1 MKTRLIIGSWI
12 SYDLGNTLFT
22 TGVVGLVFPLWLTGP
37 MGGTDG
43 TLGYL
48 MATSMAAL
56 FFLAPLSGAVSDAYG
71 TRMPFLLCVTSICL
85 VSTFLIGEFGYLV
98 SLMLFG
104 CSVISSQLAVIF
116 YNGNLEDI
124 SSSKDVGRIGGLG
137 VGIGYFGAILA
148 VVISLVFLDSNG
160 ELLVF
165 KIMAG
170 SMFLFNLPLMFIGRY
185 KRAIISDL
193 SFFNICHNAFF
204 DAIKTISAS
213 RDDRNWIRFLIA
225 RFWYFW
231 AANTAATFAIIY
243 AIQTVGLS
251 KTEVQYVL
259 LLGILFG
266 IPSGIIWGLIVDK
279 VGAFPVLKINVTG
292 WLFILVSGLLI
303 PLMKLPTYSWW
314 PVGIASGIF
323 MAGLYVSERPFIL
336 QKAPVNKVGQY
347 FAMYSM
353 VSRASAIFG
362 PFTWGLISHTLTLGQ
377 ITAVFSLVLCAGI
390 ALIILLKPS
399 DRVVKNS
406 C

>member
-1 MKTRLIIGSWI
+1 MKTRLIIASWI

-22 TGVVGLVFPLWLTGP
+22 TGVVGLVFPLWLTGA

-48 MATSMAAL
+48 MAISMAVL
-56 FFLAPLSGAVSDAYG
+56 FFLAPLSGAISDAYG
-71 TRMPFLLCVTSICL
+71 TRMPFLVCVTSICL

-98 SLMLFG
+98 SILLFG

-116 YNGNLEDI
+116 YNGSLEDI

-148 VVISLVFLDSNG
+148 VVISLVFLDSSG
-160 ELLVF
+160 ELFVF
-165 KIMAG
+165 KMMAG
-170 SMFLFNLPLMFIGRY
+170 SMFLFNLPLMAIGRY
-185 KRAIISDL
+185 KRISVSDL
-193 SFFNICHNAFF
+193 SFFGICRDAFF
-204 DAIKTISAS
+204 DSVKTISAS
-213 RDDRNWIRFLIA
+213 RDDRVWIRFLIA

-266 IPSGIIWGLIVDK
+266 IPSGIVWGLLVDRI
-279 VGAFPVLKINVTG
+279 GAFPVLKINVTG
-292 WLFILVSGLLI
+292 WVFILSAGLLI
-303 PLMKLPTYSWW
+303 PLIGLPTYSWW

-336 QKAPVNKVGQY
+336 DKAPVNKVGQY

-362 PFTWGLISHTLTLGQ
+362 PFTWSLISHTLGLGQ
-377 ITAVFSLVLCAGI
+377 ILAVCSLVLCAAIG
-390 ALIILLKPS
+390 LVILLKSPHELIKS
-399 DRVVKNS
+399 S
-406 C
+406 A

>member
-1 MKTRLIIGSWI
+1 MCIR
-12 SYDLGNTLFT
+12 
-22 TGVVGLVFPLWLTGP
+22 
-37 MGGTDG
+37 
-43 TLGYL
+43 
-48 MATSMAAL
+48 
-56 FFLAPLSGAVSDAYG
+56 
-71 TRMPFLLCVTSICL
+71 
-85 VSTFLIGEFGYLV
+85 
-98 SLMLFG
+98 
-104 CSVISSQLAVIF
+104 
-116 YNGNLEDI
+116 
-124 SSSKDVGRIGGLG
+124 
-137 VGIGYFGAILA
+137 
-148 VVISLVFLDSNG
+148 DS
-160 ELLVF
+160 
-165 KIMAG
+165 
-170 SMFLFNLPLMFIGRY
+170 
-185 KRAIISDL
+185 
-193 SFFNICHNAFF
+193 
-204 DAIKTISAS
+204 
-213 RDDRNWIRFLIA
+213 
-225 RFWYFW
+225 
-231 AANTAATFAIIY
+231 AIIY

-292 WLFILVSGLLI
+292 WLFILVAGLLI

-336 QKAPVNKVGQY
+336 QKAPANKVGQY

>member
-1 MKTRLIIGSWI
+1 
-12 SYDLGNTLFT
+12 
-22 TGVVGLVFPLWLTGP
+22 

-292 WLFILVSGLLI
+292 WLFILVAGLLI

-336 QKAPVNKVGQY
+336 QKAPANKVGQY

-399 DRVVKNS
+399 DRVVQNS